1 MHNYE
6 MAESRVLR
14 TALSSQD
21 PYRIASA
28 LDLPAINSVQTKAT
42 LKKHGEK
49 LTIGNIDWSGVLNHY
64 LDACDAAKAGDAE
77 QCYQSQSSL
86 HSSLNQIFGS
96 SSGNWLV
103 PALHTICRNTHVTA
117 DSADKATSRDHS
129 KLQNA
134 VNLLQESFSR
144 CLNDRKEHTPGAV
157 LSEDGSKKA
166 GVLYIVN
173 QLFAM
178 YFKLNTLRL
187 CKNLLRPVESRGLHL
202 AGDMGDV
209 VTYRYYVGRL
219 YMFEDQYELAESNLE
234 FALVHCHKSAS
245 KNKKCILRYLVPV
258 KLFRGR
264 LPSSACKSSYYLSI
278 WDV

>member
-1 MHNYE
+1 MLVLQLRLE
-6 MAESRVLR
+6 MLNNA
-14 TALSSQD
+14 
-21 PYRIASA
+21 
-28 LDLPAINSVQTKAT
+28 TK
-42 LKKHGEK
+42 
-49 LTIGNIDWSGVLNHY
+49 
-64 LDACDAAKAGDAE
+64 
-77 QCYQSQSSL
+77 
-86 HSSLNQIFGS
+86 HSHPFT
-96 SSGNWLV
+96 WLV

-117 DSADKATSRDHS
+117 DAADKANSRDHS

-144 CLNDRKEHTPGAV
+144 CLNDRKDHNPGAA
-157 LSEDGSKKA
+157 LSEDGSKKT

-202 AGDMGDV
+202 SGDMGDV

-234 FALVHCHKSAS
+234 FALIHCHKSAS
-245 KNKKCILRYLVPV
+245 KNKKCILRYLIPV

-264 LPSSACKSSYYLSI
+264 LPTSNCKSLNPSFDLASI
-278 WDV
+278 SPYQVFFLVIKKYELNEFKPLVNSIRTGDLRTFNDGLVKYQDLFIRYVNRQRFNFLASL